1 MKRQTDPIYGA
12 DLGLTYITTRI
23 EGLDRTGFSFEGE
36 FLVDTGAID
45 CIVPSSA
52 LVAAGVCEEGRA
64 SYQLA
69 NGEVVEYPY
78 GFARITFMGV
88 ETIAQVVFG
97 PEDNEP
103 LLGVVALESAGFG
116 VDPITKTLKRMATR
130 PLKRAA

>member
-12 DLGLTYITTRI
+12 DMGLTYIATRI
-23 EGLDRTGFSFEGE
+23 EGFDRAGVPFEGQ

-45 CIVPSSA
+45 CVVPSSA
-52 LVAAGVCEEGRA
+52 LVAAGVREEGRA
-64 SYQLA
+64 SYELA
-69 NGEVVEYPY
+69 NGEVVQYSY
-78 GFARITFMGV
+78 GFARILFMGV

-116 VDPITKTLKRMATR
+116 VDPITKTLKRMAAR